1 MSDLSLNEAINN
13 LSSDEVSV
21 RKEAINSLIGVTDEE
36 VIDPL
41 IDATTDENAQI
52 RFKAAEI
59 LGNMGEIARDKLIEK
74 FEASEGKNKRFL
86 TFALK
91 ETKDEKVIPY
101 FASAVEDDD
110 FGVRKTAI
118 RGLGE
123 LQAHDELY
131 TIAKGLEDEDWGVRL
146 ATIYALGDLA
156 SDESIGLIK
165 DARRRKKDKDFKKS
179 CNKALKKAEKAKK
192 AKKAKAS
199 GETLSKVKPMST
211 IKEMEKT
218 NVQKAI
224 KEYEQYVVEEQ
235 PKDAPYKR
243 LCILYRKNNDL
254 ENEIRILNKAI
265 DVLSKKKPGKEDWF
279 EKRLAKLN

>member
-1 MSDLSLNEAINN
+1 M
-13 LSSDEVSV
+13 
-21 RKEAINSLIGVTDEE
+21 K
-36 VIDPL
+36 
-41 IDATTDENAQI
+41 
-52 RFKAAEI
+52 
-59 LGNMGEIARDKLIEK
+59 
-74 FEASEGKNKRFL
+74 
-86 TFALK
+86 
-91 ETKDEKVIPY
+91 KVIPY
-101 FASAVEDDD
+101 FAGAVEDDD

-118 RGLGE
+118 RALGE

-156 SDESIGLIK
+156 SDESIDLIK
-165 DARRRKKDKDFKKS
+165 DARRKEKDKDFKKS
-179 CNKALKKAEKAKK
+179 CNKALKKADKAKK
-192 AKKAKAS
+192 QKAS
-199 GETLSKVKPMST
+199 GKTLSKVKPMST

-224 KEYEQYVVEEQ
+224 KEYEQYVTEEQ

-265 DVLSKKKPGKEDWF
+265 EVLSKKKPGKEDWF
-279 EKRLAKLN
+279 EKRLAKLS

>member
-1 MSDLSLNEAINN
+1 MSDLILKEAIDN
-13 LSSDEVSV
+13 LSNDDVSV
-21 RKEAINSLIGVTDEE
+21 RKEAINDLIGVTDIEA
-36 VIDPL
+36 IDPL
-41 IDATTDENAQI
+41 IEATTDDNAQI

-59 LGNMGEIARDKLIEK
+59 LGNMGEVARDKLIEK

-118 RGLGE
+118 RALGE

-156 SDESIGLIK
+156 SDESIDLIK
-165 DARRRKKDKDFKKS
+165 DARRNEKDKDFKKS

-192 AKKAKAS
+192 AKAS
-199 GETLSKVKPMST
+199 GETLSKVKPIST

-224 KEYEQYVVEEQ
+224 KEYEQYVTEEQ

-265 DVLSKKKPGKEDWF
+265 EVLSKKKPEKEDWF